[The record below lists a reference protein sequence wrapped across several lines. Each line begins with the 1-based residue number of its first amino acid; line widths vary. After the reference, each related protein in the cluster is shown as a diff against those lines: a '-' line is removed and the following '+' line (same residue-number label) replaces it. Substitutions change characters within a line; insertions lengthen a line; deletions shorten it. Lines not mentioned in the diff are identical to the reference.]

1 MAGECMFIIGGD
13 ERSVDRTFAYG
24 RITAL
29 LRDLGRNLL
38 RNTLTWLGSTRFLEN
53 RALINL

>member
-1 MAGECMFIIGGD
+1 MFIIGGD